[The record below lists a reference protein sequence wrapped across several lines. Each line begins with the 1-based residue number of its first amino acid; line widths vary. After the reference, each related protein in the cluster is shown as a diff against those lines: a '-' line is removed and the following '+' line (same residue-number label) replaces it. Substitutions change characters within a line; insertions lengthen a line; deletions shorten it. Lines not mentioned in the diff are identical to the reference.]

1 MFVFFYKYVF
11 PMAKEE
17 VGNGALIKVTFVGK
31 ALSFKLRVGKV
42 KTGLI
47 TSGFLVISPIF
58 ILLL

>member
-1 MFVFFYKYVF
+1 
-11 PMAKEE
+11 MAKEE
-17 VGNGALIKVTFVGK
+17 VGNGALMKVTFVGK